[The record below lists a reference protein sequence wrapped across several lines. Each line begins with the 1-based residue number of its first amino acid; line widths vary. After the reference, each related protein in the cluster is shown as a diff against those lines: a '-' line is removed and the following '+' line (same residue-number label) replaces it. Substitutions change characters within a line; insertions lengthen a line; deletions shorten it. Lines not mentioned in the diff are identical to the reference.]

1 VSDCT
6 LADSGVLDTEG
17 LGPWYNT
24 SIDPKILNAE
34 SSSDSWL
41 GYFAD
46 KAAGIV
52 KATTILTCVKAGEA
66 AAVAALSVGSFAGG
80 VISAH
85 KAGFNSVTSLFF
97 GALTGGTATINGMEV
112 AQETGRVAG
121 RKFGL
126 GVCEVAQ
133 TISMAS
139 AMHLAGYLQTQKIK
153 SRTDKDRF
161 SNGVELVQ
169 MKQEEPA
176 EKNDC
181 LATSFM
187 DCTLVDKTTLSEV
200 LDDYLLVEQPSGRQ
214 V

>member
-17 LGPWYNT
+17 LGPWCNP

-46 KAAGIV
+46 KAASIV

-97 GALTGGTATINGMEV
+97 GALTGGAATINGMEV

-126 GVCEVAQ
+126 GVCGAAENG
-133 TISMAS
+133 ISMAGI
-139 AMHLAGYLQTQKIK
+139 MILNYLQKQKIK
-153 SRTDKDRF
+153 HRIAKNEISSDD
-161 SNGVELVQ
+161 VEL
-169 MKQEEPA
+169 A
-176 EKNDC
+176 ENSVSIRESVILDIKVETINAKRAAGFFEKDC
-181 LATSFM
+181 FK
-187 DCTLVDKTTLSEV
+187 VDFVTMAV
-200 LDDYLLVEQPSGRQ
+200 AA
-214 V
+214 